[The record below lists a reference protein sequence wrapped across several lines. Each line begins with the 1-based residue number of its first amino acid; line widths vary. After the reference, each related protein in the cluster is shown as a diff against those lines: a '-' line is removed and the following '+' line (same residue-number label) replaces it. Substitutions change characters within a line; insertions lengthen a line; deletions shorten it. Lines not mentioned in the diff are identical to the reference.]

1 MSRRATQ
8 WMLYKKLD
16 SLLVEPGDFWILPVS
31 DFGGTRPSDVIRRF
45 NTGSPKR
52 VATHT
57 LRNKPEIM
65 VVLTEIEEDDL
76 S

>member
-8 WMLYKKLD
+8 WMLYRKLD
-16 SLLVEPGDFWILPVS
+16 ELLVEPGDFWVLPVAA
-31 DFGGTRPSDVIRRF
+31 FGGTRPSDVIRRF

-57 LRNKPEIM
+57 LRHSPAIM
-65 VVLTEIEEDDL
+65 LVLTEIEETKP
-76 S
+76 